1 MVYIRN
7 ISLKYFF
14 TKGRFSSI
22 MEHEKQYMEEKT
34 MKKIAIMLVLA
45 LVLGLFA
52 GCAGNIVVVGDC
64 TCPTGGHTNNPA
76 PQPTTPKPTQPAPEG
91 ALKTGLAIV
100 TSVAKSEN
108 AKVADYDVTLVAVLV
123 DDNGVIQDCI
133 IDSIGAKVE
142 FDATG
147 TITSDINA
155 EVKTK
160 NELGDAYGMVAWGG
174 AIAEWY
180 QQADALAQF
189 AIGKTVSELKNGAID
204 ETGKAPAGSDLA
216 SSATIYLG
224 GYVSAMEEAVKNAQH
239 LGAQGGDELRLAAI
253 PSLKSSVSATAEK
266 AGTAQL
272 DCDVTALTVKDGIIT
287 SCFIDSLQAKVSFG
301 TDGVITTDTSA
312 PAATKNQLGE
322 KYGMVAWGGAI
333 AEWNV
338 QAASFASYVTGK
350 TAAQVAGIAVNE
362 GTKPTGADLA
372 TSVTIAIGGFQALIA
387 KALA

>member
-76 PQPTTPKPTQPAPEG
+76 PQPTTPKPTQPPVDG

-160 NELGDAYGMVAWGG
+160 NELGDADGMVAWGG
-174 AIAEWY
+174 AIAEW
-180 QQADALAQF
+180 
-189 AIGKTVSELKNGAID
+189 
-204 ETGKAPAGSDLA
+204 
-216 SSATIYLG
+216 
-224 GYVSAMEEAVKNAQH
+224 
-239 LGAQGGDELRLAAI
+239 
-253 PSLKSSVSATAEK
+253 
-266 AGTAQL
+266 
-272 DCDVTALTVKDGIIT
+272 
-287 SCFIDSLQAKVSFG
+287 
-301 TDGVITTDTSA
+301 
-312 PAATKNQLGE
+312 
-322 KYGMVAWGGAI
+322 
-333 AEWNV
+333 
-338 QAASFASYVTGK
+338 
-350 TAAQVAGIAVNE
+350 
-362 GTKPTGADLA
+362 
-372 TSVTIAIGGFQALIA
+372 
-387 KALA
+387 

>member
-1 MVYIRN
+1 
-7 ISLKYFF
+7 
-14 TKGRFSSI
+14 
-22 MEHEKQYMEEKT
+22 

-45 LVLGLFA
+45 LVVTLFA

-64 TCPTGGHTNNPA
+64 TCPTGGHTHTPTD
-76 PQPTTPKPTQPAPEG
+76 PKPTTPKPTQPAPEG
-91 ALKTGLAIV
+91 ALKTGLAV
-100 TSVAKSEN
+100 VASVAKSEN

-123 DDNGVIQDCI
+123 DDDGVIRDCI

-147 TITSDINA
+147 TVTSDVNA
-155 EVKTK
+155 AVKTK
-160 NELGDAYGMVAWGG
+160 NELGDDYGMVAWGG

-180 QQADALAQF
+180 KQADALAQF
-189 AIGKTVSELKNGAID
+189 AIGKTVAELKNGAID

-224 GYVSAMEEAVKNAQH
+224 GYVSAIEVAVNNAKH
-239 LGAQGGDELRLAAI
+239 LGAQGGDELRLAAM

-272 DCDVTALTVKDGIIT
+272 DCDVTALTVKDGVIT
-287 SCFIDSLQAKVSFG
+287 SCYIDSAQAKVSFG
-301 TDGVITTDTSA
+301 TDGVITTDLTA
-312 PAATKNQLGE
+312 PVQTKNELGE

-362 GTKPTGADLA
+362 GTKPTDADLA
-372 TSVTIAIGGFQALIA
+372 ASVTIAIGGFQALIA

>member
-1 MVYIRN
+1 
-7 ISLKYFF
+7 
-14 TKGRFSSI
+14 
-22 MEHEKQYMEEKT
+22 MEEHT
-34 MKKIAIMLVLA
+34 MKKIAFVLVLA
-45 LVLGLFA
+45 LVVSLFA
-52 GCAGNIVVVGDC
+52 GCAGNIVIVGDC
-64 TCPTGGHTNNPA
+64 TCPTGGHTNNPTNPA
-76 PQPTTPKPTQPAPEG
+76 PTTPKPTQPAPEG

-100 TSVAKSEN
+100 TSVSKSEN
-108 AKVADYDVTLVAVLV
+108 AKVAEYDVTLVAVLV
-123 DDNGVIQDCI
+123 DDNGVIRDCV
-133 IDSIGAKVE
+133 IDSIGTKVE

-155 EVKTK
+155 AVKTK

-189 AIGKTVSELKNGAID
+189 AIGKTVEELKTGAVD

-224 GYVSAMEEAVKNAQH
+224 GYVSAIEVAVNNAKH
-239 LGAQGGDELRLAAI
+239 LGAQGGDELRLVAM

-272 DCDVTALTVKDGIIT
+272 DCDVTALTVKDGVIT
-287 SCFIDSLQAKVSFG
+287 SCYIDSLQAKVSFG
-301 TDGVITTDTSA
+301 TDGVITTDLTA
-312 PAATKNQLGE
+312 AVATKNQLGE

-350 TAAQVAGIAVNE
+350 TADQVAGIAIDA